1 MEYFEL
7 LDEDG
12 NRLGQVKERNQ
23 VHHDGD
29 WHGGSHVW
37 VMRKVEKEQDGF
49 TPKGSDIQILLQKR
63 RFDKDSFPG
72 CYDVSCAGHM
82 DAGETFLSTALRELE
97 EELHITAKE
106 EDLEFLFSQT
116 VEGKYEFHGK
126 PFWNREVNYVYL
138 LKEDVPLDTLSYQ
151 ESEIEDLKWMNIDEL
166 WEKVRQQATD
176 FCIWKE
182 ELERLYEHLKN
193 KEIRS

>member
-12 NRLGQVKERNQ
+12 NRLGQVKER
-23 VHHDGD
+23 
-29 WHGGSHVW
+29 
-37 VMRKVEKEQDGF
+37 
-49 TPKGSDIQILLQKR
+49 KR
-63 RFDKDSFPG
+63 
-72 CYDVSCAGHM
+72 Y
-82 DAGETFLSTALRELE
+82 
-97 EELHITAKE
+97 
-106 EDLEFLFSQT
+106 
-116 VEGKYEFHGK
+116 
-126 PFWNREVNYVYL
+126 
-138 LKEDVPLDTLSYQ
+138 TLSYQ

-166 WEKVRQQATD
+166 WEKVRQQAAD